1 MDDLETITGHNSG
14 EPASSNVGLA
24 VAPVIDLEQ
33 ARTEVART
41 KAALTEQ
48 ERAIAAGELAEAEQK
63 HAPLLEQCRTL
74 QEKFDALNSQV
85 EAQRH
90 VYYKAIDRRNGANAQ
105 LDMERRNRPNP
116 DWQGGRAYRVSAN
129 TEWEARI
136 AACVAEQRA
145 ADAAFAPVSAEMI
158 RLQGERRAASKKLET
173 ASWEEDAARQSV
185 LGFRKKLKALQPPSG
200 VSPPYYAAPPENLI
214 VVVGNY

>member
-1 MDDLETITGHNSG
+1 MDDLETNTTEAT
-14 EPASSNVGLA
+14 EPLQA
-24 VAPVIDLEQ
+24 APVMDLEQ
-33 ARTEVART
+33 ARTEVALA

-90 VYYKAIDRRNGANAQ
+90 VYFKAIDRRNGANTA

-158 RLQGERRAASKKLET
+158 RLQGERRAASKELET
-173 ASWEEDAARQSV
+173 ASWEADGARQSV
-185 LGFRKKLKALQPPSG
+185 LGFRKKLEKMKPRSAAIPPWQDQP
-200 VSPPYYAAPPENLI
+200 VPENLI

>member
-1 MDDLETITGHNSG
+1 MDDLSTITTETT
-14 EPASSNVGLA
+14 EPLLA
-24 VAPVIDLEQ
+24 APAVDLEQ

-41 KAALTEQ
+41 KAALVVQEQ
-48 ERAIAAGELAEAEQK
+48 AIAAGELAEAEQK

-85 EAQRH
+85 DAQRH
-90 VYYKAIDRRNGANAQ
+90 VYFKAIDRRNGANAA

-158 RLQGERRAASKKLET
+158 RLQGERRAASKELET
-173 ASWEEDAARQSV
+173 ASWEADSARQSV
-185 LGFRKKLKALQPPSG
+185 LGFRKKLEKMKPRSAAIPPWQEQP
-200 VSPPYYAAPPENLI
+200 VPENLI

>member
-1 MDDLETITGHNSG
+1 
-14 EPASSNVGLA
+14 VQ
-24 VAPVIDLEQ
+24 EQ
-33 ARTEVART
+33 
-41 KAALTEQ
+41 
-48 ERAIAAGELAEAEQK
+48 AIAAGELAEAEQK

-90 VYYKAIDRRNGANAQ
+90 VYFKAIDRRNGANAA

-158 RLQGERRAASKKLET
+158 RLQGERRAASKELET
-173 ASWEEDAARQSV
+173 ASWEADSARQSV
-185 LGFRKKLKALQPPSG
+185 LGFRKKLEKMKPRSAAIPPWQEQP
-200 VSPPYYAAPPENLI
+200 VPENLI

>member
-1 MDDLETITGHNSG
+1 MDDLSTIITETT
-14 EPASSNVGLA
+14 EPLLA
-24 VAPVIDLEQ
+24 APAVDLEQ

-41 KAALTEQ
+41 KAALVVQEQ
-48 ERAIAAGELAEAEQK
+48 AIAAGELAEAEQK

-85 EAQRH
+85 DAQRH
-90 VYYKAIDRRNGANAQ
+90 VYFKAIDRRNGANAA

-158 RLQGERRAASKKLET
+158 RLQGERRAASKELET
-173 ASWEEDAARQSV
+173 ASWEADGARQSV
-185 LGFRKKLKALQPPSG
+185 LGFRKKLEKMKPRSAAIPPWQDQP
-200 VSPPYYAAPPENLI
+200 VPENLI

>member
-1 MDDLETITGHNSG
+1 MDDLETT
-14 EPASSNVGLA
+14 ETLLAAPAV
-24 VAPVIDLEQ
+24 DLEQ

-85 EAQRH
+85 DAQRH
-90 VYYKAIDRRNGANAQ
+90 VYYKAIDRRNGANAA

-158 RLQGERRAASKKLET
+158 RLQGERRAASKELET
-173 ASWEEDAARQSV
+173 ASWEADGARQSV
-185 LGFRKKLKALQPPSG
+185 LGFRKKLEKMKPRSAAIPPWQEQP
-200 VSPPYYAAPPENLI
+200 VPENLI

>member
-1 MDDLETITGHNSG
+1 MDDLSTIITETT
-14 EPASSNVGLA
+14 EPLLA
-24 VAPVIDLEQ
+24 APAVDLEQ

-41 KAALTEQ
+41 KAALVVQEQ
-48 ERAIAAGELAEAEQK
+48 AIAAGELAEAEQK

-85 EAQRH
+85 DAQRH
-90 VYYKAIDRRNGANAQ
+90 VYFKAIDRRNGANAA

-158 RLQGERRAASKKLET
+158 RLQGERRAASKELET
-173 ASWEEDAARQSV
+173 ASWEADSARQSV
-185 LGFRKKLKALQPPSG
+185 LGFRKKLEKMKPRSAAIPPWQEQP
-200 VSPPYYAAPPENLI
+200 VPENLI

>member
-1 MDDLETITGHNSG
+1 MDDLSTIITETT
-14 EPASSNVGLA
+14 EPLLA
-24 VAPVIDLEQ
+24 APAVDLEQ

-41 KAALTEQ
+41 KAALVVQEQ
-48 ERAIAAGELAEAEQK
+48 AIAAGELAEAEQK

-74 QEKFDALNSQV
+74 QEKFDALDSQV

-90 VYYKAIDRRNGANAQ
+90 VYFKAIDRRNGANAA

-145 ADAAFAPVSAEMI
+145 ADAAAATVSAETS
-158 RLQGERRAASKKLET
+158 RLQGERRAASKELEK
-173 ASWEEDAARQSV
+173 ASWEEDSARQSV

-200 VSPPYYAAPPENLI
+200 ISPSYYAAPPENLI
-214 VVVGNY
+214 VQVGTY

>member
-1 MDDLETITGHNSG
+1 MDDLSTITTETT
-14 EPASSNVGLA
+14 EPLLA
-24 VAPVIDLEQ
+24 APAVDLEQ

-41 KAALTEQ
+41 KAALVVQEQ
-48 ERAIAAGELAEAEQK
+48 AIAAGELAEAEQK

-85 EAQRH
+85 DAQRH
-90 VYYKAIDRRNGANAQ
+90 VYFKAIDRRNGANAA

-158 RLQGERRAASKKLET
+158 RLQGERRAASKELET
-173 ASWEEDAARQSV
+173 ASWEADSARQSV
-185 LGFRKKLKALQPPSG
+185 LGFRKKLEKMKPRSAAIPPWQDQP
-200 VSPPYYAAPPENLI
+200 VPENLI

>member
-1 MDDLETITGHNSG
+1 MDDLSTIITETT
-14 EPASSNVGLA
+14 EPLLA
-24 VAPVIDLEQ
+24 APAVDLEQ

-41 KAALTEQ
+41 KAALVVQEQ
-48 ERAIAAGELAEAEQK
+48 AIAAGELAEAEQK

-85 EAQRH
+85 GAQRH
-90 VYYKAIDRRNGANAQ
+90 VYFKAIDRRNGANAA

-158 RLQGERRAASKKLET
+158 RLQGERRAASKELET
-173 ASWEEDAARQSV
+173 ASWEADSARQSV
-185 LGFRKKLKALQPPSG
+185 LGFRKKLEKMKPRSAAIPPWQEQP
-200 VSPPYYAAPPENLI
+200 VPENLI

>member
-1 MDDLETITGHNSG
+1 MDDLSTIITETT
-14 EPASSNVGLA
+14 EPLLA
-24 VAPVIDLEQ
+24 APAVDLEQ

-41 KAALTEQ
+41 KAALVVQEQ
-48 ERAIAAGELAEAEQK
+48 AIAAGELAEAEQK

-90 VYYKAIDRRNGANAQ
+90 VYFKAIDRRNGANAA

-158 RLQGERRAASKKLET
+158 RLQGERRAASKELET
-173 ASWEEDAARQSV
+173 ASWEADGARQSV
-185 LGFRKKLKALQPPSG
+185 LGFRKKLEKMKPRSAAIPPWQDQP
-200 VSPPYYAAPPENLI
+200 VPENLI

>member
-1 MDDLETITGHNSG
+1 MDDLSTITTETT
-14 EPASSNVGLA
+14 EPLLA
-24 VAPVIDLEQ
+24 APAVDLEQ

-41 KAALTEQ
+41 KAALVVQEQ
-48 ERAIAAGELAEAEQK
+48 AIAAGELAEAEQK

-90 VYYKAIDRRNGANAQ
+90 VYFKAIDRRNGANAA

-158 RLQGERRAASKKLET
+158 RLQGERRAASKELET
-173 ASWEEDAARQSV
+173 ASWEADSARQSV
-185 LGFRKKLKALQPPSG
+185 LGFRKKLEKMKPRSAAIPPWQEQP
-200 VSPPYYAAPPENLI
+200 VPENLI

>member
-1 MDDLETITGHNSG
+1 MDDLSTITTETT
-14 EPASSNVGLA
+14 EPLLA
-24 VAPVIDLEQ
+24 APAVDLEQ

-41 KAALTEQ
+41 KAALVVQEQ
-48 ERAIAAGELAEAEQK
+48 AIAAGELAEAEQK

-85 EAQRH
+85 DAQRH
-90 VYYKAIDRRNGANAQ
+90 VYYKAIDRRNGANAA

-158 RLQGERRAASKKLET
+158 RLQGERRAASKELET
-173 ASWEEDAARQSV
+173 ASWEADGARQSV
-185 LGFRKKLKALQPPSG
+185 LGFRKKLEKMKPRSAAIPPWQDQP
-200 VSPPYYAAPPENLI
+200 VPENLI

>member
-1 MDDLETITGHNSG
+1 MDDLSTITTETT
-14 EPASSNVGLA
+14 EPLLA
-24 VAPVIDLEQ
+24 APAVDLEQ

-41 KAALTEQ
+41 KAALVVQEQ
-48 ERAIAAGELAEAEQK
+48 AIAAGELAEAEQK

-74 QEKFDALNSQV
+74 QEKFDALDSQV

-90 VYYKAIDRRNGANAQ
+90 VYFKAIDRRNGANAA

-158 RLQGERRAASKKLET
+158 RLQGERRAASKELET
-173 ASWEEDAARQSV
+173 ASWEADSARQSV
-185 LGFRKKLKALQPPSG
+185 LGFRKKLEKMKPRSAAIPPWQEQP
-200 VSPPYYAAPPENLI
+200 VPENLI

>member
-1 MDDLETITGHNSG
+1 MDDLSTITTETT
-14 EPASSNVGLA
+14 EPLLA
-24 VAPVIDLEQ
+24 APAVDLEQ

-41 KAALTEQ
+41 KAALVVQEQ
-48 ERAIAAGELAEAEQK
+48 AIAAGELAEAEQK
-63 HAPLLEQCRTL
+63 HVPLLEQCRTL

-85 EAQRH
+85 DAQRH
-90 VYYKAIDRRNGANAQ
+90 VYFKAIDRRNGANAA

-158 RLQGERRAASKKLET
+158 RLQGERRAASKELET
-173 ASWEEDAARQSV
+173 ASWEADSARQSV
-185 LGFRKKLKALQPPSG
+185 LGFRKKLEKMKPRSAAIPPWQEQP
-200 VSPPYYAAPPENLI
+200 VPENLI

>member
-1 MDDLETITGHNSG
+1 MDDLSTIITETT
-14 EPASSNVGLA
+14 EPLLA
-24 VAPVIDLEQ
+24 APAVDLEQ

-41 KAALTEQ
+41 KAALVVQEQ
-48 ERAIAAGELAEAEQK
+48 AIAAGELAEAEQK

-90 VYYKAIDRRNGANAQ
+90 VYFKAIDRRNGANAA

-158 RLQGERRAASKKLET
+158 RLQGERRAASKELET
-173 ASWEEDAARQSV
+173 ASWEADSARQSV
-185 LGFRKKLKALQPPSG
+185 LGFRKKLEKMKPRSAAIPPWQEQP
-200 VSPPYYAAPPENLI
+200 VPENLI

>member
-1 MDDLETITGHNSG
+1 MDDLSTITTETT
-14 EPASSNVGLA
+14 EPLLA
-24 VAPVIDLEQ
+24 APAVDLEQ
-33 ARTEVART
+33 ARAEVART
-41 KAALTEQ
+41 KAALVVQEQ
-48 ERAIAAGELAEAEQK
+48 AIAAGELAEAEQK

-90 VYYKAIDRRNGANAQ
+90 VYFKAIDRRNGANAA

-158 RLQGERRAASKKLET
+158 RLQGERRAASKELET
-173 ASWEEDAARQSV
+173 ASWEADSARQSV
-185 LGFRKKLKALQPPSG
+185 LGFRKKLEKMKPRSAAIPPWQEQP
-200 VSPPYYAAPPENLI
+200 VPENLI

>member
-1 MDDLETITGHNSG
+1 MDDLSTITTETT
-14 EPASSNVGLA
+14 EPLLA
-24 VAPVIDLEQ
+24 APAVDLEQ

-41 KAALTEQ
+41 KAALVVQEQ
-48 ERAIAAGELAEAEQK
+48 AIAAGELAEAEQK

-74 QEKFDALNSQV
+74 QEKFDALDSQV

-90 VYYKAIDRRNGANAQ
+90 VYFKAIDRRNGANAA

-145 ADAAFAPVSAEMI
+145 ADAAFSPVSAEMI
-158 RLQGERRAASKKLET
+158 RLQGERRAASKELERV
-173 ASWEEDAARQSV
+173 SWEEDAARQSV

-200 VSPPYYAAPPENLI
+200 ISPSYYAAPPENLI
-214 VVVGNY
+214 VQVGTY

>member
-1 MDDLETITGHNSG
+1 MDDLSTIITETT
-14 EPASSNVGLA
+14 EPLLA
-24 VAPVIDLEQ
+24 APAVDLEQ

-41 KAALTEQ
+41 KAALVVQEQ
-48 ERAIAAGELAEAEQK
+48 AIAAGELAEAEQK

-85 EAQRH
+85 DAQRH
-90 VYYKAIDRRNGANAQ
+90 VYFKAIDRRNGANAA

-158 RLQGERRAASKKLET
+158 RLQGERRAASKELET
-173 ASWEEDAARQSV
+173 ASWEADGARQSV
-185 LGFRKKLKALQPPSG
+185 LGFRKKLEKMKPRSAAIPPWQEQP
-200 VSPPYYAAPPENLI
+200 VPENLI

>member
-1 MDDLETITGHNSG
+1 MDDLSTIITETT
-14 EPASSNVGLA
+14 EPLLA
-24 VAPVIDLEQ
+24 APAVDLEQ

-41 KAALTEQ
+41 KAALVVQEQ
-48 ERAIAAGELAEAEQK
+48 AIAAGELAEAEQK

-74 QEKFDALNSQV
+74 QEKFDALDSQV

-90 VYYKAIDRRNGANAQ
+90 VYFKAIDRRNGANAA

-158 RLQGERRAASKKLET
+158 RLQGERRAASKELET
-173 ASWEEDAARQSV
+173 ASWEADSARQSV
-185 LGFRKKLKALQPPSG
+185 LGFRKKLEKMKPRSAAIPPWQEQP
-200 VSPPYYAAPPENLI
+200 VPENLI

>member
-1 MDDLETITGHNSG
+1 MDDLSTITTETT
-14 EPASSNVGLA
+14 EPLLA
-24 VAPVIDLEQ
+24 APAVDLEQ

-41 KAALTEQ
+41 KAALVVQEQ
-48 ERAIAAGELAEAEQK
+48 AIAAGELAEAEQK

-85 EAQRH
+85 DAQRH
-90 VYYKAIDRRNGANAQ
+90 VYFKAIDRRNGANAA

-158 RLQGERRAASKKLET
+158 RLQGERRAASKELET
-173 ASWEEDAARQSV
+173 ASWEADGARQSV
-185 LGFRKKLKALQPPSG
+185 LGFRKKLEKMKPRSAAIPPWQDQP
-200 VSPPYYAAPPENLI
+200 VPENLI

>member
-1 MDDLETITGHNSG
+1 MDDLSTIITETT
-14 EPASSNVGLA
+14 EPLLA
-24 VAPVIDLEQ
+24 APAVDLEQ

-41 KAALTEQ
+41 KAALVVQEQ
-48 ERAIAAGELAEAEQK
+48 AIAAGELAEAEQK

-85 EAQRH
+85 DAQRH
-90 VYYKAIDRRNGANAQ
+90 VYFKAIDRRNGANAA

-158 RLQGERRAASKKLET
+158 RLQGERRAASKELET
-173 ASWEEDAARQSV
+173 ASWEADSARQSV
-185 LGFRKKLKALQPPSG
+185 LGFRKKLEKMKPRSAAIPPWQDQP
-200 VSPPYYAAPPENLI
+200 VPENLI